1 MEIVWDEIKRSLNLA
16 KHKLDFTALTGEWF
30 LVATVV
36 PARDGRLKAIGRLN
50 NMVVAVV
57 FTRLGSEAVSIISMR
72 PARRDE
78 RSQMHE

>member
-36 PARDGRLKAIGRLN
+36 PARW
-50 NMVVAVV
+50 
-57 FTRLGSEAVSIISMR
+57 T
-72 PARRDE
+72 
-78 RSQMHE
+78 SQSDRTLE